1 MFLRPKSLFETI
13 CSERPSSYEK
23 IAAQVLERAKSKPSL
38 QTELLNIT
46 GVEVDVAV
54 KHALLHT
61 LQNHDLPSAVRD
73 FRIVLLRV
81 LTAQKFE
88 VVATNFAATAL
99 REAIVHGV
107 RNMERIEQECRVLFE
122 NGNAKAN
129 AEGVL
134 RTEKAW
140 PSVQASSGMAGKA
153 TASMVTWCKTV
164 EPPSVTR
171 MLVQGDRTVYLEQ
184 KVLNVVPILGHAVSC
199 GWTR

>member
-1 MFLRPKSLFETI
+1 MFLRPKSMFEMI
-13 CSERPSSYEK
+13 CSEAPSSYEK
-23 IAAQVLERAKSKPSL
+23 IAEHLLERGKSKPSL

-46 GVEVDVAV
+46 GVEVDVGT
-54 KHALLHT
+54 KRALLHT
-61 LQNHDLPSAVRD
+61 LENHDLPSAVRD

-122 NGNAKAN
+122 NGNVKAT
-129 AEGVL
+129 AGG
-134 RTEKAW
+134 EKAW

-171 MLVQGDRTVYLEQ
+171 MLVKGDRTLYLER
-184 KVLNVVPILGHAVSC
+184 KV
-199 GWTR
+199 